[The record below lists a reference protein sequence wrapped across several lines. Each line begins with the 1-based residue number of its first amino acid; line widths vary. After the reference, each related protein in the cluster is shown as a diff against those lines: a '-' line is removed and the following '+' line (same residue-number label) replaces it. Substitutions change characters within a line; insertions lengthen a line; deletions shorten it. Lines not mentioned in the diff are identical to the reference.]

1 MTHIFLLIDKT
12 ENGNE
17 SLLCTPK
24 DEVHNV
30 FERTKKEDTTTSKS
44 FDDVVN
50 VSEGFQLRTAYKKK
64 VKPSKLDGLLERRVK
79 QFTMEE
85 KQRLG
90 RIRQA
95 AFQTKTAVA
104 KATFSFE
111 GSGKQQ
117 SIVSP
122 CVKQEEGTN
131 SEVKDSVVKKLDFSQ
146 ESTMEKADNLEMR
159 ENSAVT
165 KHTDK
170 SALESSSGV
179 HNEVNGKPFKDPDL
193 SSKNS
198 CISDPKENKELG
210 VGVNAKK
217 RGYEDI
223 LQGSKEFGPESIEQS
238 QKSSV
243 QINGGIEGDAAADPD
258 MVPHSQ
264 IQGDIKEPVLMNGN
278 LHNDSSDSCCPPPLK
293 VLKLENHATRKSVSM
308 NDNAATDSCP
318 NIGSCGLKFAA
329 EDEPNR
335 SIDSTVTDKQAST
348 GAAVSQKVKVP
359 GTDSKTDLAKN
370 SSMMISKE
378 YSTRDRVSL
387 LKFSKSKKS
396 RSGTALPSYRKFVT
410 KSSKKSIFILP
421 NDDLKRLAR
430 RGSIREVPIFSYG
443 AKPAPDIWPYP
454 SPRPTFGITWRLVLF
469 FVFFCVC
476 FFFNRMECA
485 LLSHKRDISN
495 DEVMLY
501 FIKDGVLFKLLFI
514 FF

>member
-1 MTHIFLLIDKT
+1 M
-12 ENGNE
+12 
-17 SLLCTPK
+17 LCTPK
-24 DEVHNV
+24 DEVQDA
-30 FERTKKEDTTTSKS
+30 FERTKKEETTTSKS

-50 VSEGFQLRTAYKKK
+50 VSEGFQLRTVYKKK

-90 RIRQA
+90 RIKQA
-95 AFQTKTAVA
+95 AFQTKTPAA
-104 KATFSFE
+104 KAAVHFE

-122 CVKQEEGTN
+122 CVKQEN
-131 SEVKDSVVKKLDFSQ
+131 PEVKDPVVKKLDFKQ
-146 ESTMEKADNLEMR
+146 EQMEKAADNLEVR
-159 ENSAVT
+159 ANSTVT

-170 SALESSSGV
+170 STLENSGGV
-179 HNEVNGKPFKDPDL
+179 HKEVNGEPLMNADL
-193 SSKNS
+193 SSKYN
-198 CISDPKENKELG
+198 CISDPKENRELG

-223 LQGSKEFGPESIEQS
+223 LQEGREFEPESIEQS
-238 QKSSV
+238 QNSSV
-243 QINGGIEGDAAADPD
+243 QMNGSIGGNAAADSNMDPI
-258 MVPHSQ
+258 SQ

-278 LHNDSSDSCCPPPLK
+278 LHNDSADSCCPPPAK
-293 VLKLENHATRKSVSM
+293 VLKLENHAARKSVSM
-308 NDNAATDSCP
+308 NDNVATNSELSCP
-318 NIGSCGLKFAA
+318 NIGSCGLKIAA
-329 EDEPNR
+329 EDQPP
-335 SIDSTVTDKQAST
+335 IDSSVTNKQASS
-348 GAAVSQKVKVP
+348 GAAAPQKVKVP
-359 GTDSKTDLAKN
+359 VTDSKTDLAKN

-387 LKFSKSKKS
+387 LKFSKSKKA

-454 SPRPTFGITWRLVLF
+454 SPRPTFGITWRLVLI
-469 FVFFCVC
+469 C
-476 FFFNRMECA
+476 FF
-485 LLSHKRDISN
+485 
-495 DEVMLY
+495 
-501 FIKDGVLFKLLFI
+501 
-514 FF
+514 